1 MRAYNLGKF
10 KTGASTMKLQ
20 GIRVIDLSRFLP
32 GPMLTQFMA
41 DHGAEVIKIESVDE
55 GEPTRSIGEMR
66 DDISVFFANT
76 SRGKKSLALDLK
88 HPEGVEALM
97 RLAETADVFIEAFR
111 PGATDRLGVGYRQ
124 VAARA
129 PHIVYASIC
138 AFGQTGPYRDLA
150 THDLAIEAMAG
161 VLSITRSRDGAPAI
175 PGMAGADML
184 ASMVGLSG
192 VLMALLRRKETG
204 RGDYLDLSMAECL
217 LSCIPNNLG
226 SAMAERKQP
235 DLSSARALGGN
246 ALYALYETKG
256 GEWIALGGQE
266 MKFAVNVLTA
276 LGRPDLIELCKL
288 PPGRGQDPVRAFL
301 AEAFRNRT
309 RPEWTAFF
317 SGKDVPFAPVQTLPE
332 VLDDPHVRARGMVT
346 TDARGWDHIGN
357 PIRFADE
364 AARPNFNSPALGE
377 HSRAILQELNYSE
390 SDITRLA
397 AAGTF
402 KEAKAEEMAR
412 YRGLQATE

>member
-1 MRAYNLGKF
+1 
-10 KTGASTMKLQ
+10 MKLQ

-88 HPEGVEALM
+88 HPEGVEALL

-111 PGATDRLGVGYRQ
+111 PGVMDRLGIGYRQ
-124 VAARA
+124 VSARA
-129 PHIVYASIC
+129 PQIVYASIC

-161 VLSITRSRDGAPAI
+161 VISITRSRDGAPAI
-175 PGMAGADML
+175 PGMPAADML

-204 RGDYLDLSMAECL
+204 RGDFLDLSMADAL

-235 DLSSARALGGN
+235 ELSSARALGGN
-246 ALYALYETKG
+246 ALYALYETKD

-276 LGRPDLIELCKL
+276 LGRPDLIDLCKL
-288 PPGRGQDPVRAFL
+288 PPGRGQDAVRAFL
-301 AEAFRNRT
+301 TEAFRTRT
-309 RPEWTAFF
+309 RQEWTAFF
-317 SGKDVPFAPVQTLPE
+317 KGKDVPFAPVQTLPE
-332 VLDDPHVRARGMVT
+332 VLDDAHFRARGMVT

-357 PIRFADE
+357 PIRFTDE
-364 AARPNFNSPALGE
+364 PANPHFGSPALGE
-377 HSRAILQELNYSE
+377 HSRVILQELNYAE
-390 SDITRLA
+390 ADIARLA

-402 KEAKAEEMAR
+402 REAKAEDIAR
-412 YRGLQATE
+412 YSGDPDSTRKG